1 MMFFFASFPEFLCT
15 FLFTRCPVFTGH
27 MTYHP
32 LANPV
37 EKYGQFY
44 GLPSLESPQGG
55 PKNQL
60 KVEVDL
66 ITPISRVISLYPV
79 ILGER

>member
-1 MMFFFASFPEFLCT
+1 
-15 FLFTRCPVFTGH
+15 

-55 PKNQL
+55 PKNHL
-60 KVEVDL
+60 KVDL
-66 ITPISRVISLYPV
+66 ITPISRVIHSTPSHPEAINFMVVTVKGYCLRKAIV
-79 ILGER
+79 